1 MQKNAQIC
9 KKYVFNMQGICIKYA
24 YISTNMHKYV
34 KICIIYAKNMQIICS
49 NMQVICILY
58 ANICMNLNMHKI
70 CIKYETNMQKNMQK
84 YTRNMQEICTNML
97 KYA

>member
-1 MQKNAQIC
+1 MHSICKKNAQIC

-49 NMQVICILY
+49 NMRVICILY
-58 ANICMNLNMHKI
+58 AYICMNMHA
-70 CIKYETNMQKNMQK
+70 
-84 YTRNMQEICTNML
+84 
-97 KYA
+97 YA